1 MSVIDTLVTDRT
13 EADVSR
19 YSELRDKGWA
29 EMTAAERAEWQ
40 SGMKGAYNPSSDMN
54 RVASAM
60 SYLSQRFASAG
71 YSVPVSSP
79 TDWANGDTP
88 RKDDLDTYLD
98 DLRRIRA
105 ALAVMDTTPSAPG
118 SMDYLTWAKAND
130 IEKILVDVDDL
141 LTKIAGTVDLGWAL
155 GIAHIGLYG
164 GIT

>member
-13 EADVSR
+13 EADASR

-29 EMTAAERAEWQ
+29 AMTTAERAEWVA
-40 SGMKGAYNPSSDMN
+40 GMKGAYNASDLN

-60 SYLSQRFASAG
+60 AYLSQRFASAG

-79 TDWANGDTP
+79 TDWANGDIP

-130 IEKILVDVDDL
+130 IEKILVDVDD
-141 LTKIAGTVDLGWAL
+141 AL
-155 GIAHIGLYG
+155 GRLLLSPFYSGEIYSGEV
-164 GIT
+164 

>member
-13 EADVSR
+13 EADASR

-29 EMTAAERAEWQ
+29 AMTTAERAEWVD
-40 SGMKGAYNPSSDMN
+40 GMKGAYNASDLN

-79 TDWANGDTP
+79 TDWANGDIP

-130 IEKILVDVDDL
+130 IEKILVDVDD
-141 LTKIAGTVDLGWAL
+141 AL
-155 GIAHIGLYG
+155 GRLLLSPFYSGEIYSGEV
-164 GIT
+164 

>member
-19 YSELRDKGWA
+19 HRELTDKGWA
-29 EMTAAERAEWQ
+29 EMTTAEKSEWMA
-40 SGMKGAYNPSSDMN
+40 GMKGAYNASDLN

-60 SYLSQRFASAG
+60 AYLSQRFASAG

-79 TDWANGDTP
+79 TDWANGDIP

-130 IEKILVDVDDL
+130 IEKILVDVDD
-141 LTKIAGTVDLGWAL
+141 AL
-155 GIAHIGLYG
+155 GRLLLSPFYSGEIYSGEV
-164 GIT
+164 

>member
-29 EMTAAERAEWQ
+29 AMTTAERAEWVA
-40 SGMKGAYNPSSDMN
+40 GMKGAYNASDLN

-79 TDWANGDTP
+79 TDWANGDIP

-130 IEKILVDVDDL
+130 IEKILVDVDD
-141 LTKIAGTVDLGWAL
+141 AL
-155 GIAHIGLYG
+155 GRLLLSPFYSGEIYSGEV
-164 GIT
+164 

>member
-13 EADVSR
+13 EADASR

-29 EMTAAERAEWQ
+29 AMTTAERAEWVA
-40 SGMKGAYNPSSDMN
+40 GMKGAYNASDLN

-79 TDWANGDTP
+79 TDWANGDIPTNG
-88 RKDDLDTYLD
+88 DLDTYLD

-118 SMDYLTWAKAND
+118 SMDYLTRAKAND
-130 IEKILVDVDDL
+130 IEKILVDVDD
-141 LTKIAGTVDLGWAL
+141 AL
-155 GIAHIGLYG
+155 GRLLLSPFYSGEIYSGEV
-164 GIT
+164 

>member
-13 EADVSR
+13 EADASR

-29 EMTAAERAEWQ
+29 EMTTAEKAEWVA
-40 SGMKGAYNPSSDMN
+40 GMKGAYNASDLN

-60 SYLSQRFASAG
+60 AYLSQRFASAG
-71 YSVPVSSP
+71 YSVPVSCP
-79 TDWANGDTP
+79 TDWANGDIPT
-88 RKDDLDTYLD
+88 KGDMDTYLD

-130 IEKILVDVDDL
+130 IEKILVDVDD
-141 LTKIAGTVDLGWAL
+141 AL
-155 GIAHIGLYG
+155 GRLLLSPFYSGEIYSGEV
-164 GIT
+164 

>member
-29 EMTAAERAEWQ
+29 EMTTAEKAEWVA
-40 SGMKGAYNPSSDMN
+40 GMKGAYNASDLN

-60 SYLSQRFASAG
+60 AYLSQRFASAG

-79 TDWANGDTP
+79 TDWANGDIPT
-88 RKDDLDTYLD
+88 KGDMDTYLD

-130 IEKILVDVDDL
+130 IEKILADVDDL

>member
-29 EMTAAERAEWQ
+29 EMTTAERAEWVA
-40 SGMKGAYNPSSDMN
+40 GMKGAYNASDLN

-71 YSVPVSSP
+71 HSVPVSSP
-79 TDWANGDTP
+79 IDWANGDIP

-105 ALAVMDTTPSAPG
+105 ALAVMDTTPAAPG

-141 LTKIAGTVDLGWAL
+141 LTKIAGTADLGWAL

-164 GIT
+164 GIA

>member
-29 EMTAAERAEWQ
+29 EMTTAERAEWVA
-40 SGMKGAYNPSSDMN
+40 GMKWAYNASDLN
-54 RVASAM
+54 RIASAM
-60 SYLSQRFASAG
+60 AYLSQRFASAG

-79 TDWANGDTP
+79 TDWANGDIPT
-88 RKDDLDTYLD
+88 KGDMDTYLD

-105 ALAVMDTTPSAPG
+105 ALAVMDTTPAAPE

-130 IEKILVDVDDL
+130 IEKILVDVDD
-141 LTKIAGTVDLGWAL
+141 AL
-155 GIAHIGLYG
+155 GRLLLSPFYSGEIYSGEV
-164 GIT
+164 

>member
-1 MSVIDTLVTDRT
+1 MDVSVIDTLITT
-13 EADVSR
+13 
-19 YSELRDKGWA
+19 
-29 EMTAAERAEWQ
+29 RAEP
-40 SGMKGAYNPSSDMN
+40 GAYGKTDLN

-79 TDWANGDTP
+79 TDWANGDIP

-105 ALAVMDTTPSAPG
+105 ALAVMDTTPSEPE

-130 IEKILVDVDDL
+130 IEKILVDVDD
-141 LTKIAGTVDLGWAL
+141 AL
-155 GIAHIGLYG
+155 GRLLLSPFYSGEIYSGEV
-164 GIT
+164 

>member
-13 EADVSR
+13 EADASR

-29 EMTAAERAEWQ
+29 AMTTAERAEWVA
-40 SGMKGAYNPSSDMN
+40 GMKGAYNASDLN

-71 YSVPVSSP
+71 YSVPISSP
-79 TDWANGDTP
+79 ADWDNGDIP

-105 ALAVMDTTPSAPG
+105 ALAVMDTTPSAPE

-130 IEKILVDVDDL
+130 IEKILVDVGD
-141 LTKIAGTVDLGWAL
+141 AL
-155 GIAHIGLYG
+155 GRLLLSPFYSGEIYSGEV
-164 GIT
+164 

>member
-13 EADVSR
+13 EADASR
-19 YSELRDKGWA
+19 CIELRDKGWA
-29 EMTAAERAEWQ
+29 AMTTAERAEWVA
-40 SGMKGAYNPSSDMN
+40 GMKGAYNASDLN

-71 YSVPVSSP
+71 HSVPVSSP
-79 TDWANGDTP
+79 IDWANGDIP

-105 ALAVMDTTPSAPG
+105 ALAVMDTTPAAPG

>member
-13 EADVSR
+13 EADASR
-19 YSELRDKGWA
+19 CIELRDKGWA
-29 EMTAAERAEWQ
+29 AMTAAERAEWVA
-40 SGMKGAYNPSSDMN
+40 GMKGAYNASDLN

-79 TDWANGDTP
+79 TDWANGDIP

-118 SMDYLTWAKAND
+118 SMDYLTWARAND
-130 IEKILVDVDDL
+130 IEKILADVDDL

>member
-29 EMTAAERAEWQ
+29 VMTTAERAEWVA
-40 SGMKGAYNPSSDMN
+40 GMKGAYNASDLN

-60 SYLSQRFASAG
+60 AYLSQRFASAG

-79 TDWANGDTP
+79 TDWANGDIP

-105 ALAVMDTTPSAPG
+105 ALAVMDTTPAAPG

-130 IEKILVDVDDL
+130 IEKILVDVDD
-141 LTKIAGTVDLGWAL
+141 AL
-155 GIAHIGLYG
+155 GRLLLSPFYSGEIYSGEV
-164 GIT
+164 

>member
-29 EMTAAERAEWQ
+29 EMTTAERAEWVA
-40 SGMKGAYNPSSDMN
+40 GMKGAYNASDLN

-79 TDWANGDTP
+79 TDWANGDIP

-98 DLRRIRA
+98 DLRRIRD

-130 IEKILVDVDDL
+130 IEKILVDVDD
-141 LTKIAGTVDLGWAL
+141 AL
-155 GIAHIGLYG
+155 GRLLLSPFYSGEIYSGEV
-164 GIT
+164 

>member
-13 EADVSR
+13 EADVSH

-29 EMTAAERAEWQ
+29 EMTTAEKAEWVA
-40 SGMKGAYNPSSDMN
+40 GMKGAYNASDLN

-60 SYLSQRFASAG
+60 AYLSQRFASAG

-79 TDWANGDTP
+79 TDWANGDIP

-130 IEKILVDVDDL
+130 IEKILVDVDD
-141 LTKIAGTVDLGWAL
+141 AL
-155 GIAHIGLYG
+155 GRLLLSPFYSGEIYSGEV
-164 GIT
+164 

>member
-13 EADVSR
+13 EADASR

-29 EMTAAERAEWQ
+29 AMTTAERAEWVA
-40 SGMKGAYNPSSDMN
+40 GMKGAYNASDLN

-79 TDWANGDTP
+79 TDWANGDIPTNG
-88 RKDDLDTYLD
+88 DLDTYLD

-105 ALAVMDTTPSAPG
+105 ALAVMDTTPAAPG
-118 SMDYLTWAKAND
+118 SMDYLTRAKAND
-130 IEKILVDVDDL
+130 IEKILVDVDD
-141 LTKIAGTVDLGWAL
+141 AL
-155 GIAHIGLYG
+155 GRLLLSPFYSGEIYSGEV
-164 GIT
+164 

>member
-29 EMTAAERAEWQ
+29 AMTTAEKAEWVA
-40 SGMKGAYNPSSDMN
+40 GMKGAYNASDLN

-60 SYLSQRFASAG
+60 AYLSQRFASAG

-79 TDWANGDTP
+79 TDWANGDIP

-130 IEKILVDVDDL
+130 IEKIRADVDDL

>member
-29 EMTAAERAEWQ
+29 AMTTAEKAEWVA
-40 SGMKGAYNPSSDMN
+40 GMKGAYNASDLN

-79 TDWANGDTP
+79 TDWANGNIP

-105 ALAVMDTTPSAPG
+105 ALAVMDTTPAAPE

-130 IEKILVDVDDL
+130 IEKILADVDDL

>member
-13 EADVSR
+13 EADASR

-29 EMTAAERAEWQ
+29 AMTTAERAEWVA
-40 SGMKGAYNPSSDMN
+40 GMKGAYNASDLN

-105 ALAVMDTTPSAPG
+105 ALAVMDTTPEAPE

-130 IEKILVDVDDL
+130 IEKILVDVDD
-141 LTKIAGTVDLGWAL
+141 AL
-155 GIAHIGLYG
+155 GRLLRSPFYSGEIYSGEV
-164 GIT
+164 

>member
-19 YSELRDKGWA
+19 HRELTDKGWA
-29 EMTAAERAEWQ
+29 GMTAAEKAEWLA
-40 SGMKGAYNPSSDMN
+40 GMKGAYNPNPDMN

-79 TDWANGDTP
+79 TDWANGDIP

-105 ALAVMDTTPSAPG
+105 ALAVMDTTPAAPE

-130 IEKILVDVDDL
+130 IEKILVDVDD
-141 LTKIAGTVDLGWAL
+141 AL
-155 GIAHIGLYG
+155 GRLLLSPFYSGEIYTGEV
-164 GIT
+164 

>member
-13 EADVSR
+13 EADASR

-29 EMTAAERAEWQ
+29 EMTTAEKAEWVA
-40 SGMKGAYNPSSDMN
+40 GMKGAYNASDLN

-60 SYLSQRFASAG
+60 AYLSQRFASAG

-79 TDWANGDTP
+79 TDWANGDIPT
-88 RKDDLDTYLD
+88 KGDMDTYLD

-130 IEKILVDVDDL
+130 IEKILVDVDD
-141 LTKIAGTVDLGWAL
+141 AL
-155 GIAHIGLYG
+155 GRLLLSPFYSGEIYSGEV
-164 GIT
+164 

>member
-13 EADVSR
+13 EADASR

-29 EMTAAERAEWQ
+29 AMTTAERAEWVA
-40 SGMKGAYNPSSDMN
+40 GMKGAYNASDLN

-60 SYLSQRFASAG
+60 AYLSQRFASAG

-79 TDWANGDTP
+79 TDWANGGIPTKGDM
-88 RKDDLDTYLD
+88 DTYLD

-130 IEKILVDVDDL
+130 IEKILADVDDL

>member
-29 EMTAAERAEWQ
+29 EMTTAEKSEWMA
-40 SGMKGAYNPSSDMN
+40 GMKGAYNASDLN

-60 SYLSQRFASAG
+60 SYLSQRLASAG
-71 YSVPVSSP
+71 YSVPISSP
-79 TDWANGDTP
+79 TDWANGDIPT
-88 RKDDLDTYLD
+88 KGDLDTYLD

-105 ALAVMDTTPSAPG
+105 ALAVMDTTPAAPE

-130 IEKILVDVDDL
+130 IEKILVDVDD
-141 LTKIAGTVDLGWAL
+141 AL
-155 GIAHIGLYG
+155 GRLLLSPFYSGEIYSGEV
-164 GIT
+164 

>member
-29 EMTAAERAEWQ
+29 EMTTAEKAEWVA
-40 SGMKGAYNPSSDMN
+40 GMKGAYNASDLN

-60 SYLSQRFASAG
+60 AYLSQRFASAG

-79 TDWANGDTP
+79 TDWANGDIP

-105 ALAVMDTTPSAPG
+105 ALAVMDTTPAAPE
-118 SMDYLTWAKAND
+118 SMDYLTGAKAND
-130 IEKILVDVDDL
+130 IEKILVDVDD
-141 LTKIAGTVDLGWAL
+141 AL
-155 GIAHIGLYG
+155 GRLLLSPFCSGEIYSGEV
-164 GIT
+164 

>member
-29 EMTAAERAEWQ
+29 AMTTAEKAEWVA
-40 SGMKGAYNPSSDMN
+40 GMKGAYNASDLN

-60 SYLSQRFASAG
+60 AYLSQRFASAG

-79 TDWANGDTP
+79 TDWANGDIP

-98 DLRRIRA
+98 DLRRIRD

-130 IEKILVDVDDL
+130 IEKILVDVGDALDRL
-141 LTKIAGTVDLGWAL
+141 LLSPFYSGEIYSGEV
-155 GIAHIGLYG
+155 
-164 GIT
+164 

>member
-13 EADVSR
+13 EADASR

-29 EMTAAERAEWQ
+29 AMTTAERAEWVA
-40 SGMKGAYNPSSDMN
+40 GMKGAYNASDLN

-79 TDWANGDTP
+79 TDWANGDIPT
-88 RKDDLDTYLD
+88 KGDMDTYLD

-130 IEKILVDVDDL
+130 IEKILVDVDD
-141 LTKIAGTVDLGWAL
+141 AL
-155 GIAHIGLYG
+155 GRLLLSPVYSGEIYSGEV
-164 GIT
+164 